1 MLNLNFNIIGSTNL
15 SGVQPFRAGAVY
27 SVRNDPF
34 SASIVLAMPGNLFYD
49 GDYQNQFGMNNP
61 WDDISAYVK
70 GNGVP
75 VGSNLTVNASTT
87 GSGTINTSSLTIFAG
102 ATSKY
107 NNSVRLDS
115 TSSLLVPQTFAAKSG
130 SNLSFTSSFIVEAYA
145 AWEQPASG
153 SVSSFNPKREFI
165 YRYDPEAVSTSSF
178 AWYGNY
184 GGPIQPE
191 GSVNSISGSTMF
203 FWTQPGVL
211 QTETQVSGT
220 GSNAIVPFNFKHY
233 AVSYTAIDAVD
244 PGQNRRLRLYIDGV
258 LQRTYTVPTNVDIQQ
273 DPGEAL
279 NVFGRFDT
287 DSLDYAGNSPM
298 YYNDFRFYNGTNK
311 NYTGSLIPLPD
322 SMVVWQ

>member
-49 GDYQNQFGMNNP
+49 GDYQNQFGMSYA

-70 GNGVP
+70 GNGTP
-75 VGSNLTVNASTT
+75 IGSNLSVTPATT

-102 ATSKY
+102 AGSKY
-107 NNSVRLDS
+107 NNSVKLDS

-130 SNLSFTSSFIVEAYA
+130 SNLSFTSSFIIESYV

-153 SVSSFNPKREFI
+153 SVSSFNPKREFVWK
-165 YRYDPEAVSTSSF
+165 YDASQTSSAY

-184 GGPIQPE
+184 GGPLAPE
-191 GSVNSISGSTMF
+191 GGVDIISGSTMF
-203 FWTQPGVL
+203 FWTKDAAGNEVA
-211 QTETQVSGT
+211 VSGT
-220 GSNAIVPFNFKHY
+220 GSNTIVPFNFKHY

-258 LQRTYTVPTNVDIQQ
+258 LQRTYVVPTNVTINQ
-273 DPGEAL
+273 DPAEAL
-279 NVFGRFDT
+279 NVFGRYDT
-287 DSLDYAGNSPM
+287 DSPDYAGNSPM

-322 SMVVWQ
+322 SMVVWPN